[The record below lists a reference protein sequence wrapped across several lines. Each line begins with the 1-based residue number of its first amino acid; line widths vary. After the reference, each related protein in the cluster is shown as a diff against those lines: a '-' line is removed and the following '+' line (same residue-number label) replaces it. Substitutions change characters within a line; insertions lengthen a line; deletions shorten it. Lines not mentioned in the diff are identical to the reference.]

1 MLTPE
6 ENAIRHQLYSQG
18 LNDREIAEK
27 VGVTP
32 SAIAQWRYTR
42 NLPANGTANISMQKA
57 LTPEQC
63 KDMNHFLSML
73 VKYDGIARK
82 AGRKLDVNRFMVEY
96 REAYRGQESEAI

>member
-1 MLTPE
+1 M
-6 ENAIRHQLYSQG
+6 RYKLYQQG
-18 LNDREIAEK
+18 LVDREIADK

-32 SAIAQWRYTR
+32 TAIAQWRYTR

-73 VKYDGIARK
+73 VKYDGIAREYGK
-82 AGRKLDVNRFMVEY
+82 TLDLGVFMKEY
-96 REAYRGQESEAI
+96 RGVLREEERRLREGRWP